1 MNKVSPNDISNCHI
15 KKHKRI
21 LKKILI
27 FTIILIVLGLIPM
40 PMLYFCDYGDN
51 FNNSFCNLSE
61 FSSKKVMIIAPHQDD
76 EINIAGATINNFVQ
90 NGSEVIVVFTTN
102 GDYYDKGAIRINEAV
117 NAMKSLGVDED
128 NVVFLGYGDQWD
140 TDYKHIYHAPE
151 DEIIKSNIGNT
162 ETYGIK
168 EKEDFRK
175 MISNTSSEY
184 TRDNYKMDVKDVI
197 LEYLPEMIFAVDFD
211 AHPDHRTTSL
221 IFEEVMG
228 EILKKNQEY
237 NPLVFKGFAYN
248 TAWYDTDDFYSY
260 NLESTLLPAREAI
273 DNGTYELD
281 IPNYNW
287 KDRVRFPVNKN
298 MLSYT
303 KRSNLLYEA
312 LKEHDSQQAYT
323 RMVNIANSD
332 QVFWE
337 RNTGSIAY
345 DGLIEVSSGEGKYI
359 TDFKLIDSSDITIR
373 KPSIFD
379 KCVWIPESEDRE
391 KTVRVTFNKPSDIYS
406 LSLYDNFSL
415 EDNIIKGK
423 ITFSDGSEVIVEKL
437 NKNGSE
443 TKVEFTVKNDIE
455 YVEFQII
462 EFEGDEPGL
471 CELEVFNQVDALDTQ
486 YIKLMMDNESETFI
500 YRYTVLD
507 ENYIPLNVYSY
518 PNINDKLTL
527 EDCKVSIING
537 KDVFKFENNKLVITE
552 RKSGKYKI
560 RVELIDNPEVY
571 DEVEIFIP
579 TKIEVM
585 YIKSMQ
591 IYEQLLDRGV
601 LSFKYRMGLID

>member
-1 MNKVSPNDISNCHI
+1 MSKGSINI
-15 KKHKRI
+15 KSAKTDKHKVRLTKVI
-21 LKKILI
+21 VVSISV
-27 FTIILIVLGLIPM
+27 IILGLLPIPII
-40 PMLYFCDYGDN
+40 YTINYGEN
-51 FNNSFCNLSE
+51 FSNSFFTSPE
-61 FSSKKVMIIAPHQDD
+61 FSNKKVMVIAPHQDD

-102 GDYYDKGAIRINEAV
+102 GDFLGKGEIRINEAI
-117 NAMKSLGVDED
+117 NAMKRLGVDED

-140 TDYKHIYHAPE
+140 TDYKHIYHAPG
-151 DEIIKSNIGNT
+151 DEIIESNIGNT

-248 TAWYDTDDFYSY
+248 TAWNAEGDFYSY
-260 NLESTLLPAREAI
+260 NLESTLLPAGEAI
-273 DNGTYELD
+273 DNVTYELD

-287 KDRVRFPVNKN
+287 EDRVRFPVNKN
-298 MLSYT
+298 MLGYT
-303 KRSNLLYEA
+303 KRSNLLYKA
-312 LKEHDSQQAYT
+312 LKEHDSQLAYT

-332 QVFWE
+332 QVFWK

-345 DGLIEVSSGEGKYI
+345 DGLIEVSSGEPKYL
-359 TDFKLIDSSDITIR
+359 TDFKLVDSSDITVR
-373 KPSIFD
+373 KPSIFE
-379 KCVWIPESEDRE
+379 KCVWVPESEDKE
-391 KTVRVTFNKPSDIYS
+391 KTVRVTFNKPSDISS

-415 EDNIIKGK
+415 EDNIIKGR
-423 ITFSDGSEVIVEKL
+423 IAFSDGSEVIVDKF

-443 TKVEFTVKNDIE
+443 TKVDFPVKDDIE

-471 CELEVFNQVDALDTQ
+471 CELEIFNHADALDTQ
-486 YIKLMMDNESETFI
+486 YIKLMIDNESETFI

-507 ENYIPLNVYSY
+507 KNYIPLNVYSY
-518 PNINDKLTL
+518 PNIDNKLTL
-527 EDCKVSIING
+527 EDCKVSITNG
-537 KDVFKFENNKLVITE
+537 KGVLKFENNKLVITE

-560 RVELIDNPEVY
+560 RAELIDNPGVY
-571 DEVEIFIP
+571 DEVEIYIP
-579 TKIEVM
+579 TKIEAM
-585 YIKSMQ
+585 YIKVMQ
-591 IYEQLLDRGV
+591 IYEQILDRGV

>member
-1 MNKVSPNDISNCHI
+1 MSKVSINAKSFTT
-15 KKHKRI
+15 KRHKSI
-21 LKKILI
+21 LIKILI
-27 FTIILIVLGLIPM
+27 SIVILILLALLPIPI
-40 PMLYFCDYGDN
+40 LYTYNYGDS
-51 FNNSFCNLSE
+51 FSNSF
-61 FSSKKVMIIAPHQDD
+61 FSSPTFSNKRVMVIAPHQDD
-76 EINIAGATINNFVQ
+76 EINIAGSTINNFVQ

-117 NAMKSLGVDED
+117 NAMKSLGVEEY
-128 NVVFLGYGDQWD
+128 NIVFLGYGDQWD
-140 TDYKHIYHAPE
+140 TDYKHIYNAPE
-151 DEIIKSNIGNT
+151 NEIIKSNIGNT

-168 EKEDFRK
+168 EKEDFRRT
-175 MISNTSSEY
+175 ISNTSSEY
-184 TRDNYKMDVKDVI
+184 TRDNYKLDVKDVI
-197 LEYLPEMIFAVDFD
+197 LKYLPEMIFSVDFD
-211 AHPDHRTTSL
+211 SHVDHRATSL
-221 IFEEVMG
+221 IFEEAMG
-228 EILKKNQEY
+228 EILKENEEY
-237 NPLVFKGFAYN
+237 APNVFKGFAYN
-248 TAWYDTDDFYSY
+248 TAWNAKDDFYSY

-273 DNGTYELD
+273 DNVTYELD

-287 KDRVRFPVNKN
+287 EDRVRFPVNKN
-298 MLSYT
+298 MLGYT

-312 LKEHDSQQAYT
+312 LKEHDSQLAYT

-332 QVFWE
+332 QVFWK

-345 DGLIEVSSGEGKYI
+345 DGLIEVSSGEAKYL

-379 KCVWIPESEDRE
+379 QCVWIPETEDGE
-391 KTVRVTFNKPSDIYS
+391 KTVRVIFNKPSDIYS

-423 ITFSDGSEVIVEKL
+423 ITFSDGSEVIVEKI

-443 TKVEFTVKNDIE
+443 TKVKFPVKNDIE

-507 ENYIPLNVYSY
+507 ESYIPLNVYSY
-518 PNINDKLTL
+518 PNIDDKLTL

-579 TKIEVM
+579 TKIEAM
-585 YIKSMQ
+585 YIKVMQ

>member
-1 MNKVSPNDISNCHI
+1 MSKVSINAKSFTT
-15 KKHKRI
+15 KRHKSI
-21 LKKILI
+21 LIKILI
-27 FTIILIVLGLIPM
+27 SIVILILLALLPIPI
-40 PMLYFCDYGDN
+40 LYTYNYGDS
-51 FNNSFCNLSE
+51 FSNSF
-61 FSSKKVMIIAPHQDD
+61 FSSPTFSNKRVMVIAPHQDD
-76 EINIAGATINNFVQ
+76 EINIAGSTINNFVQ

-117 NAMKSLGVDED
+117 NAMKSLGVEEY
-128 NVVFLGYGDQWD
+128 NIVFLGYGDQWD
-140 TDYKHIYHAPE
+140 TDYKHIYNAPE
-151 DEIIKSNIGNT
+151 NEIIKSNIGNT

-168 EKEDFRK
+168 EKEDFRRT
-175 MISNTSSEY
+175 ISNTSSEY
-184 TRDNYKMDVKDVI
+184 TRDNYKLDVKDVI
-197 LEYLPEMIFAVDFD
+197 LKYLPEMIFSVDFD
-211 AHPDHRTTSL
+211 SHVDHRATSL
-221 IFEEVMG
+221 IFEEAMG
-228 EILKKNQEY
+228 EILKENEEY
-237 NPLVFKGFAYN
+237 APNVFKGFAYN
-248 TAWYDTDDFYSY
+248 TAWNAKDDFYSY

-273 DNGTYELD
+273 DNVTYELD

-287 KDRVRFPVNKN
+287 EDRVRFPVNKN
-298 MLSYT
+298 MLGYT

-312 LKEHDSQQAYT
+312 LKEHDSQLAYT

-332 QVFWE
+332 QVFWK

-345 DGLIEVSSGEGKYI
+345 DGLIEVSSGEAKYL

-379 KCVWIPESEDRE
+379 QCVWIPEIEDGE
-391 KTVRVTFNKPSDIYS
+391 KTVRVIFNKPSDIYS

-423 ITFSDGSEVIVEKL
+423 ITFSDGSEVIVEKI

-443 TKVEFTVKNDIE
+443 TKVKFPVKNDIE

-507 ENYIPLNVYSY
+507 ESYIPLNVYSY
-518 PNINDKLTL
+518 PNIDDKLTL

-579 TKIEVM
+579 TKIEAM
-585 YIKSMQ
+585 YIKVMQ